1 MINKRIFLIGFHD
14 EFTRRTQNVTI
25 LKIRIH
31 QRGEVNMGYYDGP
44 NLNEEHSETREVRK
58 SGSKKGY
65 FFTGLVG
72 AVVGAVSISFAAPYM
87 PWAQNNGAPVSSFSS
102 DSKVEGT
109 VVPVVNKAKNETDLP
124 GMIEGAKDVVVGVIN
139 MQQSIDPFAMQP
151 TGQEQQAGS
160 GSGVIYKKA
169 GNKAY
174 IVTNNHVVDGANKLA
189 VKLSDGKKV
198 DAKLVGKDPWLDLAV
213 VEIDGANVNKVATL
227 GDSSKIRAGEK
238 AIAIGNPLG
247 FDGSVTEGII
257 SSKEREIPV
266 DIDGDKRPD
275 WQAQVIQ
282 TDAAINPG
290 NSGGALFN
298 QNGEIIGIN
307 SSKIA
312 QQEVEGIGFAIPINI
327 AKPVIESL
335 EKDGV
340 VKRPALGV
348 GVVSLEDV
356 QAYAV
361 NQLKVPKEVTNGVVL
376 GKIYPISP
384 AEKAG
389 LEQYDI
395 VVALDNQKVENS
407 LQFRKYLYEKKKVG
421 EKVEVTFYRNG
432 QKMTKTATLADNSA
446 TKNQ

>member
-1 MINKRIFLIGFHD
+1 
-14 EFTRRTQNVTI
+14 
-25 LKIRIH
+25 
-31 QRGEVNMGYYDGP
+31 MGYYDGP
-44 NLNEEHSETREVRK
+44 NLNEEHSETREVKK

-87 PWAQNNGAPVSSFSS
+87 PWVQNNGAAVSSFNSN
-102 DSKVEGT
+102 KQVEGT

-139 MQQSIDPFAMQP
+139 MQQSVDPFAMQP
-151 TGQEQQAGS
+151 TGQEQTAGT

-189 VKLSDGKKV
+189 VKLSDGKQV

-213 VEIDGANVNKVATL
+213 VEIDGSNVNKVASL

-298 QNGEIIGIN
+298 QNGEVIGIN

-312 QQEVEGIGFAIPINI
+312 QQSVEGIGFAIPINI

-395 VVALDNQKVENS
+395 VVALDDQKVENS

>member
-1 MINKRIFLIGFHD
+1 
-14 EFTRRTQNVTI
+14 
-25 LKIRIH
+25 
-31 QRGEVNMGYYDGP
+31 MGYYDGP
-44 NLNEEHSETREVRK
+44 NLNEEHSETREMKK

-87 PWAQNNGAPVSSFSS
+87 PWVQNNGAAVSSFNSN
-102 DSKVEGT
+102 KQVEGT
-109 VVPVVNKAKNETDLP
+109 AVPVVNKAKNETDLP

-139 MQQSIDPFAMQP
+139 MQQSVDPFAMQP
-151 TGQEQQAGS
+151 TGQEETAGT
-160 GSGVIYKKA
+160 GSGVIYKKS

-189 VKLSDGKKV
+189 VKLSDGKQV

-213 VEIDGANVNKVATL
+213 VEIDGSNVNKVASL

-298 QNGEIIGIN
+298 QNGEVIGIN

-312 QQEVEGIGFAIPINI
+312 QQSVEGIGFAIPINI

-395 VVALDNQKVENS
+395 VVALDDQKVENS

-421 EKVEVTFYRNG
+421 EKVDVTFYRNG
-432 QKMTKTATLADNSA
+432 QKMTKTATLADNTA

>member
-1 MINKRIFLIGFHD
+1 
-14 EFTRRTQNVTI
+14 
-25 LKIRIH
+25 
-31 QRGEVNMGYYDGP
+31 MGYYDGP
-44 NLNEEHSETREVRK
+44 NLNEEHSETREMKK

-87 PWAQNNGAPVSSFSS
+87 PWVQNNGAAVSSFNSN
-102 DSKVEGT
+102 KQVEGT

-139 MQQSIDPFAMQP
+139 MQQSVDPFAMQP
-151 TGQEQQAGS
+151 TGQEETAGT

-189 VKLSDGKKV
+189 VKLSDGKQV

-213 VEIDGANVNKVATL
+213 VEIDGSNVNKVASL

-298 QNGEIIGIN
+298 QNGEVIGIN

-312 QQEVEGIGFAIPINI
+312 QQSVEGIGFAIPINI

-395 VVALDNQKVENS
+395 VVALDDQKVENS

-421 EKVEVTFYRNG
+421 EKVDVTFYRNG
-432 QKMTKTATLADNSA
+432 QKMTKTATLADNTA

>member
-1 MINKRIFLIGFHD
+1 
-14 EFTRRTQNVTI
+14 
-25 LKIRIH
+25 
-31 QRGEVNMGYYDGP
+31 MGYYDGP
-44 NLNEEHSETREVRK
+44 NLNEEHSEMREMKK

-87 PWAQNNGAPVSSFSS
+87 PWVQNNGAAVSSFNSN
-102 DSKVEGT
+102 KQVEGT

-139 MQQSIDPFAMQP
+139 MQQSVDPFAMQP
-151 TGQEQQAGS
+151 TGQEETAGT
-160 GSGVIYKKA
+160 GSGVIYKKS

-189 VKLSDGKKV
+189 VKLSDGKQV

-213 VEIDGANVNKVATL
+213 VEIDGSNVNKVASL

-298 QNGEIIGIN
+298 QNGEVIGIN

-312 QQEVEGIGFAIPINI
+312 QQSVEGIGFAIPINI

-395 VVALDNQKVENS
+395 VVALDDQKVENS

>member
-1 MINKRIFLIGFHD
+1 
-14 EFTRRTQNVTI
+14 
-25 LKIRIH
+25 
-31 QRGEVNMGYYDGP
+31 MGYYDGP
-44 NLNEEHSETREVRK
+44 NLNEEHSEMREMKK

-87 PWAQNNGAPVSSFSS
+87 PWVQNNGAAVSSFNSN
-102 DSKVEGT
+102 KQVEGT
-109 VVPVVNKAKNETDLP
+109 VVPVVNKAKHETDLP

-139 MQQSIDPFAMQP
+139 MQQSVDPFAMQP
-151 TGQEQQAGS
+151 TGQEETAGT

-189 VKLSDGKKV
+189 VKLSDGKQV

-213 VEIDGANVNKVATL
+213 VEIDGSNVNKVASL

-298 QNGEIIGIN
+298 QNGEVIGIN

-312 QQEVEGIGFAIPINI
+312 QQSVEGIGFAIPINI

-395 VVALDNQKVENS
+395 VVALDDQKVENS

-421 EKVEVTFYRNG
+421 EKVDVTFYRNG

>member
-1 MINKRIFLIGFHD
+1 
-14 EFTRRTQNVTI
+14 
-25 LKIRIH
+25 
-31 QRGEVNMGYYDGP
+31 MGYYEGP
-44 NLNEEHSETREVRK
+44 NMNEEHKETREIRK

-72 AVVGAVSISFAAPYM
+72 AVIGAVTISFATPYM
-87 PWAQNNGAPVSSFSS
+87 PWANGNGAAVSSPVSSN
-102 DSKVEGT
+102 SKVEGT

-124 GMIEGAKDVVVGVIN
+124 GMIEGAKDVVVGVFN
-139 MQQSIDPFAMQP
+139 MQQNIDPFATQP
-151 TGQEQQAGS
+151 AEQEAQAGS

-169 GNKAY
+169 GNKAL
-174 IVTNNHVVDGANKLA
+174 IVTNNHVVDGANKLS
-189 VKLSDGKKV
+189 VRLSNGKMV

-213 VEIDGANVNKVATL
+213 VEIDGTDVKKIATL
-227 GDSSKIRAGEK
+227 GDSSKIRAGES

-266 DIDGDKRPD
+266 DINGDKRAD

-298 QNGEIIGIN
+298 QNGEVIGIN

-312 QQEVEGIGFAIPINI
+312 QQEVEGIGFAIPINV

-335 EKDGV
+335 EKDGT
-340 VKRPALGV
+340 VKRPAMGV
-348 GVVSLEDV
+348 GVASLEEV
-356 QAYAV
+356 QPYALD
-361 NQLKVPKEVTNGVVL
+361 QLKLPKDVTNGVL
-376 GKIYPISP
+376 LSKIYSVSP

-389 LEQYDI
+389 LEQYDV
-395 VVALDNQKVENS
+395 VVALDGKKIENA

-421 EKVEVTFYRNG
+421 DKIEVTFYRNG
-432 QKMTKTATLADNSA
+432 EKMTKTATLADNSA
-446 TKNQ
+446 ATN

>member
-1 MINKRIFLIGFHD
+1 
-14 EFTRRTQNVTI
+14 
-25 LKIRIH
+25 
-31 QRGEVNMGYYDGP
+31 MGYYDGP
-44 NLNEEHSETREVRK
+44 NLNEEHSETREVKK

-87 PWAQNNGAPVSSFSS
+87 PGVQNNDAAVSSFNSN
-102 DSKVEGT
+102 KQVEGT

-139 MQQSIDPFAMQP
+139 MQQSVDPFAMQP
-151 TGQEQQAGS
+151 TGQEQTAGT

-189 VKLSDGKKV
+189 VKLSDGKQV

-213 VEIDGANVNKVATL
+213 VEIDGSNVNKVASL

-298 QNGEIIGIN
+298 QNGEVIGIN

-312 QQEVEGIGFAIPINI
+312 QQSVEGIGFAIPINI

-395 VVALDNQKVENS
+395 VVALDDQKVENS

-432 QKMTKTATLADNSA
+432 QKMTKSATLADNSA

>member
-1 MINKRIFLIGFHD
+1 
-14 EFTRRTQNVTI
+14 
-25 LKIRIH
+25 
-31 QRGEVNMGYYDGP
+31 MGYYDGP

-72 AVVGAVSISFAAPYM
+72 AVVGAVTISFAAPYM
-87 PWAQNNGAPVSSFSS
+87 PWAQNNGAAVSSFSS

-124 GMIEGAKDVVVGVIN
+124 GMVEGAKDVVVGVIN
-139 MQQSIDPFAMQP
+139 MQQSVDPFAMQP
-151 TGQEQQAGS
+151 TGQEQTAGT

-189 VKLSDGKKV
+189 VKLSNEKQV

-213 VEIDGANVNKVATL
+213 VEIDGSNVNKVASL

-298 QNGEIIGIN
+298 QNGEVIGIN

-312 QQEVEGIGFAIPINI
+312 QQSVEGIGFAIPINI

-395 VVALDNQKVENS
+395 VVALDGQKVENS

-432 QKMTKTATLADNSA
+432 QKMTKTATLADNST

>member
-1 MINKRIFLIGFHD
+1 
-14 EFTRRTQNVTI
+14 
-25 LKIRIH
+25 
-31 QRGEVNMGYYDGP
+31 MGYYDGP
-44 NLNEEHSETREVRK
+44 NMNEEHREMREVRK
-58 SGSKKGY
+58 SGNKKGY

-72 AVVGAVSISFAAPYM
+72 AVIGAVTISFAAPYM
-87 PWAQNNGAPVSSFSS
+87 PWTNGNGTAVSSPLSS
-102 DSKVEGT
+102 NSKVEGT
-109 VVPVVNKAKNETDLP
+109 AVPVVNKAKNETDLP

-139 MQQSIDPFAMQP
+139 MQQNIDPFAMQP
-151 TGQEQQAGS
+151 AGQEAEAGS
-160 GSGVIYKKA
+160 GSGVIYKKV
-169 GNKAY
+169 GNKAL

-189 VKLSDGKKV
+189 VKLSNGKTV

-213 VEIDGANVNKVATL
+213 VEIDGSNITKVATL
-227 GDSSKIRAGEK
+227 GDSSKIRAGES

-266 DIDGDKRPD
+266 DINGDKRAD

-298 QNGEIIGIN
+298 QNGEVIGIN

-312 QQEVEGIGFAIPINI
+312 QQEVEGIGFAIPINV

-335 EKDGV
+335 EKDGT
-340 VKRPALGV
+340 VKRPAMGV
-348 GVVSLEDV
+348 AVASLEEV
-356 QAYAV
+356 QPYALD
-361 NQLKVPKEVTNGVVL
+361 QLKLPKDVTNGVIL
-376 GKIYPISP
+376 SKIFTASP

-389 LEQYDI
+389 LAQYDI
-395 VVALDNQKVENS
+395 VIALDGQKTDNA

-421 EKVEVTFYRNG
+421 DKIEVTFYRNG
-432 QKMTKTATLADNSA
+432 EKMTKTATLADNSA
-446 TKNQ
+446 ATN

>member
-1 MINKRIFLIGFHD
+1 
-14 EFTRRTQNVTI
+14 
-25 LKIRIH
+25 
-31 QRGEVNMGYYDGP
+31 
-44 NLNEEHSETREVRK
+44 
-58 SGSKKGY
+58 
-65 FFTGLVG
+65 
-72 AVVGAVSISFAAPYM
+72 
-87 PWAQNNGAPVSSFSS
+87 
-102 DSKVEGT
+102 
-109 VVPVVNKAKNETDLP
+109 
-124 GMIEGAKDVVVGVIN
+124 MIEGAKDVVVGVIN
-139 MQQSIDPFAMQP
+139 MQQSVDPFAMQP

-198 DAKLVGKDPWLDLAV
+198 EAKLVGKDPWLDLAV
-213 VEIDGANVNKVATL
+213 VEIDGSNVNKVATL
-227 GDSSKIRAGEK
+227 GDSSKLRAGEK

-266 DIDGDKRPD
+266 DIDGDKRAD
-275 WQAQVIQ
+275 WNAQVIQ

-395 VVALDNQKVENS
+395 VVSLDDQKVENS

>member
-1 MINKRIFLIGFHD
+1 
-14 EFTRRTQNVTI
+14 
-25 LKIRIH
+25 
-31 QRGEVNMGYYDGP
+31 MGYYDGP

-58 SGSKKGY
+58 SGGKKGY

-72 AVVGAVSISFAAPYM
+72 AVVGAVTISFAAPYM
-87 PWAQNNGAPVSSFSS
+87 PWAQNNGAAVSSFSS

-124 GMIEGAKDVVVGVIN
+124 GMVEGAKDVVVGVIN
-139 MQQSIDPFAMQP
+139 MQQSVDPFAMQP
-151 TGQEQQAGS
+151 TGQEQTAGT

-189 VKLSDGKKV
+189 VKLSNEKQV

-213 VEIDGANVNKVATL
+213 VEIDGSNVNKVASL

-298 QNGEIIGIN
+298 QNGEVIGIN

-312 QQEVEGIGFAIPINI
+312 QQSVEGIGFAIPINI

-432 QKMTKTATLADNSA
+432 QKMTKTATLADNST

>member
-1 MINKRIFLIGFHD
+1 
-14 EFTRRTQNVTI
+14 
-25 LKIRIH
+25 
-31 QRGEVNMGYYDGP
+31 MGYYDGP
-44 NLNEEHSETREVRK
+44 NLNEEHSETREMKK
-58 SGSKKGY
+58 SDSKKGY

-72 AVVGAVSISFAAPYM
+72 AVVGAVTISFAAPYM
-87 PWAQNNGAPVSSFSS
+87 PWMQNNGAAVSSFNSNQQ
-102 DSKVEGT
+102 VEGT
-109 VVPVVNKAKNETDLP
+109 LAPVVNKAKGETDLP
-124 GMIEGAKDVVVGVIN
+124 GMVEGAKDVVVGVIN
-139 MQQSIDPFAMQP
+139 MQKTIDPFAMQP
-151 TGQEQQAGS
+151 AEQEQTAGT
-160 GSGVIYKKA
+160 GSGVIYKKS

-189 VKLSDGKKV
+189 VKLSDGKQV

-213 VEIDGANVNKVATL
+213 VEIDGSAVNKVATL
-227 GDSSKIRAGEK
+227 GDSSKLRAGEK

-298 QNGEIIGIN
+298 QNGELIGIN

-312 QQEVEGIGFAIPINI
+312 QQEVEGIGFAIPINV

-356 QAYAV
+356 QAYAL

-376 GKIYPISP
+376 GKIYPVSP

-395 VVALDNQKVENS
+395 VVSLDDQKVENS

>member
-1 MINKRIFLIGFHD
+1 
-14 EFTRRTQNVTI
+14 
-25 LKIRIH
+25 
-31 QRGEVNMGYYDGP
+31 
-44 NLNEEHSETREVRK
+44 
-58 SGSKKGY
+58 
-65 FFTGLVG
+65 
-72 AVVGAVSISFAAPYM
+72 M
-87 PWAQNNGAPVSSFSS
+87 PWAQNNGAAVSSFSS

-227 GDSSKIRAGEK
+227 GDSSKLRAGEK

-266 DIDGDKRPD
+266 DIDGDKRAD
-275 WQAQVIQ
+275 WNAQVIQ

>member
-1 MINKRIFLIGFHD
+1 
-14 EFTRRTQNVTI
+14 
-25 LKIRIH
+25 
-31 QRGEVNMGYYDGP
+31 MGYYDGP
-44 NLNEEHSETREVRK
+44 NLNEEHSETREVKK

-87 PWAQNNGAPVSSFSS
+87 PWVQNNDAAVSSFNSN
-102 DSKVEGT
+102 KQVEGT

-139 MQQSIDPFAMQP
+139 MQQSVDPFAMQP
-151 TGQEQQAGS
+151 TGQEQTAGT

-189 VKLSDGKKV
+189 VKLSDGKQV

-213 VEIDGANVNKVATL
+213 VEIDGSNVNKVASL

-298 QNGEIIGIN
+298 QNGEVIGIN

-312 QQEVEGIGFAIPINI
+312 QQSVEGIGFAIPINI

-376 GKIYPISP
+376 SKIYPISP

-395 VVALDNQKVENS
+395 VVALDDQKVENS

-432 QKMTKTATLADNSA
+432 QKMTKSATLADNSA

>member
-1 MINKRIFLIGFHD
+1 
-14 EFTRRTQNVTI
+14 
-25 LKIRIH
+25 
-31 QRGEVNMGYYDGP
+31 MGYYDGP
-44 NLNEEHSETREVRK
+44 NLNEEHSETRELKK

-87 PWAQNNGAPVSSFSS
+87 PWMQNNGAAVSSFNSNQQ
-102 DSKVEGT
+102 VEGT
-109 VVPVVNKAKNETDLP
+109 VAPVVNKLKGETDLP
-124 GMIEGAKDVVVGVIN
+124 GMVEGAKDVVVGVIN
-139 MQQSIDPFAMQP
+139 MQQSVDPFAIQQ
-151 TGQEQQAGS
+151 TGQEQTAGT

-189 VKLSDGKKV
+189 VKLSDGKQV

-213 VEIDGANVNKVATL
+213 VEIDGSTVNKVATL
-227 GDSSKIRAGEK
+227 GDSSKLRAGEK

-298 QNGEIIGIN
+298 QNGELIGIN

-312 QQEVEGIGFAIPINI
+312 QQEVEGIGFAIPINV

-376 GKIYPISP
+376 GKIYPVSP

-389 LEQYDI
+389 LEQYDL
-395 VVALDNQKVENS
+395 VVALDDQKVENS

>member
-1 MINKRIFLIGFHD
+1 
-14 EFTRRTQNVTI
+14 
-25 LKIRIH
+25 
-31 QRGEVNMGYYDGP
+31 MGYYDGP
-44 NLNEEHSETREVRK
+44 NLNEEHSETREMKK

-87 PWAQNNGAPVSSFSS
+87 PWVQNNGAAVSSFNSN
-102 DSKVEGT
+102 KQVEGT

-139 MQQSIDPFAMQP
+139 MQQSVDPFAMQP
-151 TGQEQQAGS
+151 TGQEQTAGT

-189 VKLSDGKKV
+189 VKLSDGKQV

-213 VEIDGANVNKVATL
+213 VEIDGSNVNKVASL

-298 QNGEIIGIN
+298 QNGEVIGIN

-312 QQEVEGIGFAIPINI
+312 QQSVEGIGFAIPINI

>member
-1 MINKRIFLIGFHD
+1 
-14 EFTRRTQNVTI
+14 
-25 LKIRIH
+25 
-31 QRGEVNMGYYDGP
+31 MGYYDGP
-44 NLNEEHSETREVRK
+44 NLNEEHSETREMKK

-87 PWAQNNGAPVSSFSS
+87 PWVQNNGAAVSSFNSN
-102 DSKVEGT
+102 KQVEGT

-139 MQQSIDPFAMQP
+139 MQQSVDPFAMQP
-151 TGQEQQAGS
+151 TGQEETAGT

-189 VKLSDGKKV
+189 VKLSDGKQV

-213 VEIDGANVNKVATL
+213 VEIDGSNVNKVASL

-298 QNGEIIGIN
+298 QNGEVIGIN

-312 QQEVEGIGFAIPINI
+312 QQSVEGIGFAIPINI

-395 VVALDNQKVENS
+395 VVALDDQKVENS

-421 EKVEVTFYRNG
+421 EKVDVTFYRNG

>member
-1 MINKRIFLIGFHD
+1 
-14 EFTRRTQNVTI
+14 
-25 LKIRIH
+25 
-31 QRGEVNMGYYDGP
+31 MGYYDGP
-44 NLNEEHSETREVRK
+44 NMNEERSETREVRK

-72 AVVGAVSISFAAPYM
+72 AVVGAVTISFAAPYM
-87 PWAQNNGAPVSSFSS
+87 PWNDGNGVSPVSSN
-102 DSKVEGT
+102 SKVEGT
-109 VVPVVNKAKNETDLP
+109 MVPVVNKAKNETDLP

-139 MQQSIDPFAMQP
+139 MQQRVDPFALDQA
-151 TGQEQQAGS
+151 GQEQEAGT

-174 IVTNNHVVDGANKLA
+174 IVTNNHVVEGANKLA
-189 VKLSDGKKV
+189 VKLSDGKQV
-198 DAKLVGKDPWLDLAV
+198 DARLVGKDPWLDLAV
-213 VEIDGANVNKVATL
+213 VEIDGSNINKVATL
-227 GDSSKIRAGEK
+227 GDSSKIRAGEP

-298 QNGEIIGIN
+298 QNGEVIGIN

-312 QQEVEGIGFAIPINI
+312 QQSVEGIGFAIPINI

-335 EKDGV
+335 EKDGT

-356 QAYAV
+356 QGYS
-361 NQLKVPKEVTNGVVL
+361 QLKLPNDVTSGVVL
-376 GKIYPISP
+376 GKVYPISP

-389 LEQYDI
+389 LQQYDV
-395 VVALDNQKVENS
+395 VVALDGQKVENA

-421 EKVEVTFYRNG
+421 DKIEVTFYRNG
-432 QKMTKTATLADNSA
+432 EKMTKTATLADNSPA
-446 TKNQ
+446 KN

>member
-1 MINKRIFLIGFHD
+1 
-14 EFTRRTQNVTI
+14 
-25 LKIRIH
+25 
-31 QRGEVNMGYYDGP
+31 MGYYDGP
-44 NLNEEHSETREVRK
+44 NLNEEHSETREMKK

-87 PWAQNNGAPVSSFSS
+87 PWMQNNGAAVSSFNSNQQ
-102 DSKVEGT
+102 VEGT
-109 VVPVVNKAKNETDLP
+109 VAPVVNKVKGETDLP
-124 GMIEGAKDVVVGVIN
+124 GMVEGAKDVVVGVIN
-139 MQQSIDPFAMQP
+139 MQKTIDPFAMQP
-151 TGQEQQAGS
+151 AEQEQTAGT
-160 GSGVIYKKA
+160 GSGVIYKKS

-189 VKLSDGKKV
+189 VKLSDGKQV

-213 VEIDGANVNKVATL
+213 VEIDGSTVNKVATL

-298 QNGEIIGIN
+298 QNGELIGIN

-312 QQEVEGIGFAIPINI
+312 QQEVEGIGFAIPVNV

-356 QAYAV
+356 QGYAI

-376 GKIYPISP
+376 GKIYPVSP

-389 LEQYDI
+389 LEQYDL
-395 VVALDNQKVENS
+395 VVALDDQKVENS

>member
-1 MINKRIFLIGFHD
+1 
-14 EFTRRTQNVTI
+14 
-25 LKIRIH
+25 
-31 QRGEVNMGYYDGP
+31 MGYYDGP
-44 NLNEEHSETREVRK
+44 NMNEEHSETREVKK

-72 AVVGAVSISFAAPYM
+72 AVIGAVSISFAAPYM
-87 PWAQNNGAPVSSFSS
+87 PWTNGNGTALTSN
-102 DSKVEGT
+102 SKVEGT
-109 VVPVVNKAKNETDLP
+109 VVPVANKVKGETDLP
-124 GMIEGAKDVVVGVIN
+124 GMIEGAKEVVVGVIN
-139 MQQSIDPFAMQP
+139 MQQNIDPFAMEQA
-151 TGQEQQAGS
+151 GQEQTAGT

-169 GNKAY
+169 GNKAL

-189 VKLSDGKKV
+189 VKLSDGKTV

-213 VEIDGANVNKVATL
+213 VEIDGSNINKVATL
-227 GDSSKIRAGEK
+227 GDSSKIRAGES

-266 DIDGDKRPD
+266 DINGDKQPD

-298 QNGEIIGIN
+298 QNGQVIGIN

-312 QQEVEGIGFAIPINI
+312 QQEVEGIGFAIPINV

-335 EKDGV
+335 EKDGT
-340 VKRPALGV
+340 VKRPAMGV
-348 GVVSLEDV
+348 GVASLEDYPP
-356 QAYAV
+356 YALG
-361 NQLKVPKEVTNGVVL
+361 QLKLPKDVTKGVL
-376 GKIYPISP
+376 LSKIYPVSP

-389 LEQYDI
+389 LQQYDV
-395 VVALDNQKVENS
+395 VVALDGQTVENS

-421 EKVEVTFYRNG
+421 DKIEVTFYRNG
-432 QKMTKTATLADNSA
+432 EKMTKTATLADNSSA
-446 TKNQ
+446 KN